1 MTQSHY
7 PQNPFFVSECLPL
20 RYPFSISFII
30 SSSGLFGKWPIS
42 PAVVEIVSN
51 GALMVLSK
59 AFLFRLVG
67 PHHPAVQGFV
77 ELARPHQPLTDPV
90 VETGAWDVQRAN
102 QFCRPPFVGQE
113 SVAGPDTGARRSHSQ
128 PSL

>member
-1 MTQSHY
+1 MIDEPVLKERSRKVFASVIFAQRTRSRRERLIQEWVRSMTQSHY

-59 AFLFRLVG
+59 AFLFRL
-67 PHHPAVQGFV
+67 
-77 ELARPHQPLTDPV
+77 
-90 VETGAWDVQRAN
+90 
-102 QFCRPPFVGQE
+102 
-113 SVAGPDTGARRSHSQ
+113 
-128 PSL
+128 